1 VATMTLLACTLAV
14 LLIVAGVQGLIV
26 RFA

>member
-1 VATMTLLACTLAV
+1 MTLLACTLAV